1 MSFLATYPAGSVVTW
16 ATLNISFREHYSN
29 FPDDKGKSRP
39 LFWYTFCP
47 ENVRWRIFAA
57 IFGLALGAI
66 PIANQRPS
74 LWGTISLPD
83 LGCNAFDA
91 RFFRDSSR
99 SCHHTVNNHHQTAV
113 AEQLLSFLTHRT
125 IPLYP
130 SSLSRILRW
139 KDRPWFTRRRKSIP
153 GRGIPRMKAKLPT
166 RIGSEALTPSV
177 QLLLS
182 LGFALN
188 YLPALLHSASY
199 SSELI
204 KFAKCWWSRKYL
216 RLLFPDETAKA
227 RKAIN
232 GYLLRISGNNG
243 YISPLNFIFRSRY

>member
-29 FPDDKGKSRP
+29 FPDDKGKCRP
-39 LFWYTFCP
+39 LFWYTFCA

-139 KDRPWFTRRRKSIP
+139 KDRPRFTRRRKSIP
-153 GRGIPRMKAKLPT
+153 
-166 RIGSEALTPSV
+166 
-177 QLLLS
+177 
-182 LGFALN
+182 
-188 YLPALLHSASY
+188 SASY

-232 GYLLRISGNNG
+232 GYLLRVSGNNG